1 MKEYCDVQKYLFFT
15 PQNKYP
21 LSMWISFKFGKKFNP
36 VIFSNH
42 PIPTFRGVL
51 LGGSETIRIAPIPVG
66 FVISLRLQELGVL
79 LSFYYSA
86 FYSGS
91 WNSEVAEVSGQTR
104 LKYQGVHKRKSYPT
118 RHAD

>member
-1 MKEYCDVQKYLFFT
+1 
-15 PQNKYP
+15 
-21 LSMWISFKFGKKFNP
+21 MWISFKFGKKFNP

-79 LSFYYSA
+79 SFYYSA
-86 FYSGS
+86 FIPGL
-91 WNSEVAEVSGQTR
+91 GTR
-104 LKYQGVHKRKSYPT
+104 KWLKYPVKPI
-118 RHAD
+118 

>member
-1 MKEYCDVQKYLFFT
+1 
-15 PQNKYP
+15 
-21 LSMWISFKFGKKFNP
+21 MWISFKFGKKFNP

-51 LGGSETIRIAPIPVG
+51 LGGSETIRISNPIPVG
-66 FVISLRLQELGVL
+66 FVISLRLQKLGGIIIL
-79 LSFYYSA
+79 LQRV
-86 FYSGS
+86 YSGS
-91 WNSEVAEVSGQTR
+91 WNSEVAEVSGQTH

>member
-1 MKEYCDVQKYLFFT
+1 MKEYFDVQKYLFFT
-15 PQNKYP
+15 HQNKYP
-21 LSMWISFKFGKKFNP
+21 LSMWISFHFGKKFNP
-36 VIFSNH
+36 VIFFNH
-42 PIPTFRGVL
+42 PIPTFHGVL

-79 LSFYYSA
+79 SFYCRA

-91 WNSEVAEVSGQTR
+91 WNSEVAEVSGQTH
-104 LKYQGVHKRKSYPT
+104 LKYQGVHKRKSFYPT